1 MGINKVHIVQLLKKK
16 MNTSLYLVVQIWTS
30 IRKKEEQVIIMFDA
44 GDGLAEVKRRSTE
57 ILETWFNFHFS
68 FNVIKQLQS
77 FVSVNTSFYG
87 PYKSISFLRSI
98 KTCIDLNKRL

>member
-1 MGINKVHIVQLLKKK
+1 MSFNQTISNF
-16 MNTSLYLVVQIWTS
+16 T
-30 IRKKEEQVIIMFDA
+30 ECQVTA
-44 GDGLAEVKRRSTE
+44 YGLAEVKRRSTE

-87 PYKSISFLRSI
+87 PYKSIFTSAMI
-98 KTCIDLNKRL
+98 ANKIV